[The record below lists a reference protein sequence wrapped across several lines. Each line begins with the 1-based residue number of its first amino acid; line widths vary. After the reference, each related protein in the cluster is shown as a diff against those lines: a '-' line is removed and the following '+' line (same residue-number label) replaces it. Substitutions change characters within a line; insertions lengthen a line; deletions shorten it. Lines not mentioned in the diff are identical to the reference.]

1 MSSIP
6 IYESTR
12 TIRAPVVNT
21 EINQDAN
28 EIIIKMVNKKESPLL
43 SIIHPLN
50 TDIDI
55 LQILDFIEE
64 KAKKSGIKR
73 VQWQKKDLIFTY
85 ITIENLK
92 NAYLQ
97 QQRKL
102 KIVLIDPIRE
112 VSDPLEREKILR
124 DAHIN
129 SQTNQHYNRTQTITR
144 LQSQFYWKC
153 MTLHAGLFLK
163 ACEIC
168 NKNKTRNQ
176 TPQ

>member
-1 MSSIP
+1 MKRP
-6 IYESTR
+6 K
-12 TIRAPVVNT
+12 TIR
-21 EINQDAN
+21 
-28 EIIIKMVNKKESPLL
+28 S
-43 SIIHPLN
+43 HPLN

-102 KIVLIDPIRE
+102 KIVLIDPIKE

-129 SQTNQHYNRTQTITR
+129 SQTNQRYNRTQTITR

-168 NKNKTRNQ
+168 NKNKTRNKTHSDKMKKSQ
-176 TPQ
+176 IYWKSPINNPILNDYQNVPRSG